1 MIKPRKDNLYNSP
14 EIVKLE
20 IATEHG
26 FELSSTDSQLDDMFE
41 TEGSWD

>member
-1 MIKPRKDNLYNSP
+1 MIKPCKKSLYDSP
-14 EIVKLE
+14 EIVKME
-20 IATEHG
+20 IAIERG

>member
-1 MIKPRKDNLYNSP
+1 MRKPHKKNLYDRPHVVS
-14 EIVKLE
+14 LE
-20 IATEHG
+20 IIAERG